1 MQLLY
6 FCNHVYPQC
15 CRCYKITRNFR
26 CSSITLC
33 PLGRQQQREQDWL
46 YSSQE
51 TSSFKNFLALGGLS
65 RAGAAKPVN
74 FDRLNTY
81 RILRNV
87 TRFTWFQVLPSCT
100 SLQIMLVSNI
110 FFFLGSM
117 SFTERAL
124 QLFFLE
130 LMVKKE
136 LFFSKGICKERWGA
150 REEGFLL
157 QSRSGINLLLLLQ

>member
-1 MQLLY
+1 MRSVAKNDSKYLISERKQGIQLHLRKLSLYMYCLVSTSPYLAAVFWDSAFMQLLY

-110 FFFLGSM
+110 
-117 SFTERAL
+117 
-124 QLFFLE
+124 LFF
-130 LMVKKE
+130 
-136 LFFSKGICKERWGA
+136 
-150 REEGFLL
+150 
-157 QSRSGINLLLLLQ
+157 